1 MKLFSKRNKLS
12 QDPNDAIR
20 FSSRYALRKKE
31 LVTPEVRN
39 RISAEIKF
47 LASSNDYLE
56 WFILFE
62 NQKKNKIFLDKSQ
75 IDNFSLAEL
84 GYSMSDYFQFEDFKV
99 NELDQEVFISP
110 SRDESRHEKYFDD
123 YKLFDL
129 AEMVI
134 LFSKS
139 DKRQD
144 VIRRFN
150 LIFRE
155 ENADFQIVEHLITR
169 KTGETLAS
177 LSSILKD
184 EELKGKIILYFQLI
198 KSQDFKVA
206 AKTSSEILN
215 IIFSD
220 YIQKK
225 KTKKVEEIVDK
236 LTSKTLNT
244 KDSKKIGHFKQYIND
259 LLQVSRSLSNDIYD
273 VRHTEKS
280 TIRITNDGMYRL
292 IASDN
297 MALAEL
303 VLTTLKDD
311 FVIDDNWEK
320 IKQEYIG
327 KYQIDPTVRLM
338 IRKPKEEDTP
348 INLDDIPF

>member
-12 QDPNDAIR
+12 QEYSETSR
-20 FSSRYALRKKE
+20 YSSRYLLKKKE
-31 LVTPEVRN
+31 LVFPEVRN

-62 NQKKNKIFLDKSQ
+62 NQKKSKIFLDQ
-75 IDNFSLAEL
+75 AQVDNFSLAEL
-84 GYSMSDYFQFEDFKV
+84 GYKMSDYFEFEDFKV
-99 NELDQEVFISP
+99 VEVVQEVFSP
-110 SRDESRHEKYFDD
+110 TRDESRHEKYFDD

-129 AEMVI
+129 AETMI

-144 VIRRFN
+144 VIKRFN
-150 LIFRE
+150 LIFQE
-155 ENADFQIVEHLITR
+155 EGADFQIVEHLITR

-184 EELKGKIILYFQLI
+184 EELKSKIILYFQLV

-220 YIQKK
+220 YIKKK

-236 LTSKTLNT
+236 LTSKTVNSTRDT
-244 KDSKKIGHFKQYIND
+244 KKVEQFKQYIND
-259 LLQVSRSLSNDIYD
+259 LLQVSKSLSNDIYD
-273 VRHTEKS
+273 VRHTEMS

-292 IASDN
+292 IANDN
-297 MALAEL
+297 IALAEL
-303 VLTTLKDD
+303 ILTTLKDD

-320 IKQEYIG
+320 IKQDYIG
-327 KYQIDPTVRLM
+327 KYQIDPTVRLI

>member
-1 MKLFSKRNKLS
+1 MKLFSKRNRLS
-12 QDPNDAIR
+12 QEYNDT
-20 FSSRYALRKKE
+20 SRYTSRYSLKKRE
-31 LVTPEVRN
+31 LVSPEVRN

-47 LASSNDYLE
+47 LASSNDYFE

-62 NQKKNKIFLDKSQ
+62 NQKKNKIFLDQ
-75 IDNFSLAEL
+75 AQVDNFSLAEL
-84 GYSMSDYFQFEDFKV
+84 GYRMSDYFKLENFKIIEV
-99 NELDQEVFISP
+99 DKEVFSP
-110 SRDESRHEKYFDD
+110 TRDESRREKYFDD

-129 AEMVI
+129 AETVI

-144 VIRRFN
+144 VIKRFN
-150 LIFRE
+150 LIFQE

-184 EELKGKIILYFQLI
+184 EELKSKIILYFQLI

-220 YIQKK
+220 YIKKK

-236 LTSKTLNT
+236 LAVKTLHT
-244 KDSKKIGHFKQYIND
+244 KDLKKIERFKQYIND
-259 LLQVSRSLSNDIYD
+259 LLQVSKSLSNDIYD

-280 TIRITNDGMYRL
+280 TIRIANDGMYRL
-292 IASDN
+292 IANDN

-303 VLTTLKDD
+303 VLSTLKDD

-320 IKQEYIG
+320 IKQDYIG
-327 KYQIDPTVRLM
+327 KYQIDPTARLV
-338 IRKPKEEDTP
+338 IRKPEEEDTS